1 MVAQCVA
8 LESNCGDCLS
18 CIVGTSLFQPQ
29 YSPLIGY
36 GLRASFKKEFDIKG
50 DCECIESFCVGGF
63 CFQLSLCQMA
73 RHVDSL
79 RGDDGRV
86 RWRSRRRAQ
95 NSRVRGRNDLV
106 ESAGTSDSGVVAC
119 TVDSVESPLPVDSA
133 HADLDTVDA
142 HLAQLKGLYEKQL
155 ITQEIYEAKQKE
167 LLSQLMPAAP
177 LPVGMD

>member
-1 MVAQCVA
+1 MVAECVA
-8 LESNCGDCLS
+8 RESNCGDCMS
-18 CIVGTSLFQPQ
+18 CIVGLATLFQPQ
-29 YSPLIGY
+29 YSPLIGC
-36 GLRASFKKEFDIKG
+36 GLRAAFKKEFDIEKG
-50 DCECIESFCVGGF
+50 DCGCIEDFCVGGF
-63 CFQLSLCQMA
+63 CFQLSVCQMV

-86 RWRSRRRAQ
+86 DRAQ
-95 NSRVRGRNDLV
+95 RGRNDLV
-106 ESAGTSDSGVVAC
+106 ESAGTSDSGVAC